1 MPGTADASQYTQFK
15 KANIIQRRDPAA
27 SDLNSADRLTQY
39 VPRLSGASN
48 STKFLSS
55 STNKNTTPLVPT
67 PINLDFSGKKQ
78 SSKQNCS

>member
-15 KANIIQRRDPAA
+15 KANAVQRGDTQVSDPK
-27 SDLNSADRLTQY
+27 SVNRLTQY
-39 VPRLSGASN
+39 VPKLSFASN

-55 STNKNTTPLVPT
+55 LTNKNTRPLVPT
-67 PINLDFSGKKQ
+67 PINVDFSGKKQ

>member
-15 KANIIQRRDPAA
+15 KANTIQRGDTQTSDPK
-27 SDLNSADRLTQY
+27 SVNRLTQY
-39 VPRLSGASN
+39 VPKMSVASN

-55 STNKNTTPLVPT
+55 STNKYTTPLVPA
-67 PINLDFSGKKQ
+67 PINVDFSGKKQ